1 MFQTSI
7 GFQTGIGDLGD
18 AAFWF
23 SALQIVFINLVLSGD
38 NAVVIAMA
46 CRGLPPHQR
55 FRGLVIGAGVSAI
68 LLVIFAVIV
77 TRLMS
82 LPYLKLVG
90 GLVLLYISA
99 KLLVPDRADRN
110 EIEAAA
116 HLWSAVR
123 LVVVADIIMS
133 LDNII
138 AVVAIARGNLALLAV
153 GLAVSI
159 PVVVVGAALI
169 MMLLRRAPILVWAG
183 AALLGWVAGEVIASD
198 PVVSDRVTAAF
209 GGASVGA
216 SELVAAT
223 AAATLVIAAG
233 GLWRRMRLFKSN
245 ADAVSKQ
252 TGDE

>member
-7 GFQTGIGDLGD
+7 AFKASIGDLGT

-23 SALQIVFINLVLSGD
+23 AALQIIFINIVLSGD

-46 CRGLPPHQR
+46 CRGLPPRQR
-55 FRGLVIGAGVSAI
+55 FRGMAIGAGVSAI
-68 LLVIFAVIV
+68 LLVIFAVVV

-90 GLVLLYISA
+90 GLALLYISA
-99 KLLVPDRADRN
+99 RLLLPDRAEEN
-110 EIEAAA
+110 EIEATA
-116 HLWSAVR
+116 HLWRAVR

-138 AVVAIARGNLALLAV
+138 AVVAIARGNLALIAV

-159 PVVVVGAALI
+159 PVVLVGAALI
-169 MMLLRRAPILVWAG
+169 MMLLRRAPLLVWAG

-198 PVVSDRVTAAF
+198 PVVADRVTAVF
-209 GGASVGA
+209 GGEYVRG

-223 AAATLVIAAG
+223 AAAALVIAVG
-233 GLWRRMRLFKSN
+233 GVWRHMRLSKSS
-245 ADAVSKQ
+245 ADAVRKA
-252 TGDE
+252 TGEK